1 VNTSEYLSGCGSSR
15 LADYCGAGL
24 GVVLQ
29 KSLSFLRFY
38 AARNAPWFVCYE
50 NPDDPVLHAVAKKSR
65 PAGLRNHPP
74 IYTEEKISRA
84 LEGFY
89 QVLSRQLPQLK
100 KRPGKCEKWLA
111 SWFRT
116 TKP

>member
-1 VNTSEYLSGCGSSR
+1 M
-15 LADYCGAGL
+15 
-24 GVVLQ
+24 
-29 KSLSFLRFY
+29 FLRYY

-50 NPDDPVLHAVAKKSR
+50 GPDDPALQPVTDRACSIQSATHSPVY
-65 PAGLRNHPP
+65 G
-74 IYTEEKISRA
+74 EEKISRA

-89 QVLSRQLPQLK
+89 QTLSWQLPHLK

-116 TKP
+116 SKP